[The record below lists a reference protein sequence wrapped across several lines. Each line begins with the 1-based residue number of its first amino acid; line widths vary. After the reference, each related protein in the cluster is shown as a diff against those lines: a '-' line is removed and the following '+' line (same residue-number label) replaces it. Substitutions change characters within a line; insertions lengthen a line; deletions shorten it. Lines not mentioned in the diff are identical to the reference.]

1 MAPPIQPDPNNPS
14 PFPVPNPPQPTS
26 VLSVVKEPIMNKL
39 PAPMWA
45 VALAVLGC
53 LLCIAVLFKPDPNN
67 IAIAILAIA
76 SNLVSGALGAFAG
89 HAQSANSLTQNGD
102 NAVINPPST
111 APSKE

>member
-1 MAPPIQPDPNNPS
+1 MPPNPPIQPDPNNPS
-14 PFPVPNPPQPTS
+14 PFPVPDPPQPATTA
-26 VLSVVKEPIMNKL
+26 VAKESIVSKV

-53 LLCIAVLFKPDPNN
+53 LLCIAVLIKPDPNN

-89 HAQSANSLTQNGD
+89 HAQGSITQQSGP
-102 NAVINPPST
+102 NATTINPSSPPQ
-111 APSKE
+111 A